1 MKTKTLGHEL
11 IAAVKEAIH
20 RKGKG
25 TIVRPKIKIAAVRKK
40 LGMTQKEFATQY
52 YIKLQTLRNW
62 EQEKRTPDATT
73 LAYLTCIASRPKEI
87 LMILHPRHKSRRGK
101 IIHSH
106 HVLL

>member
-1 MKTKTLGHEL
+1 MKPKTLGREL
-11 IAAVKEAIH
+11 ISAVEDAI
-20 RKGKG
+20 RKKGKG
-25 TIVRPKIKIAAVRKK
+25 KTVRPKVNIAAVRKQ

-87 LMILHPRHKSRRGK
+87 LKILHPHKSR
-101 IIHSH
+101 
-106 HVLL
+106 